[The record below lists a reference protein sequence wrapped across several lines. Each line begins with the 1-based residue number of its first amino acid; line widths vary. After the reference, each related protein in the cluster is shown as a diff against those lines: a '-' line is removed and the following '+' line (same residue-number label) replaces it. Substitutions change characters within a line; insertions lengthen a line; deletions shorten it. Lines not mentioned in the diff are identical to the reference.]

1 MLELEYKKD
10 SVLKE
15 VFDNSKGKTN
25 NEITKILIEKLEDS
39 MKVALDLQDE
49 ELFNLNDKEF
59 IKRIEAFYGQIP
71 IEIYMINENTYEVNI
86 DRIKSVYLK
95 KHLDKQKL
103 RKDLKEYLSAMNKE
117 VREFVAFYNEISSIL
132 DEECAYT
139 YNKRS

>member
-59 IKRIEAFYGQIP
+59 IRRIESFYGQIP

>member
-1 MLELEYKKD
+1 MLP
-10 SVLKE
+10 V
-15 VFDNSKGKTN
+15 
-25 NEITKILIEKLEDS
+25 
-39 MKVALDLQDE
+39 
-49 ELFNLNDKEF
+49 
-59 IKRIEAFYGQIP
+59 KRIEAFYGQIP